1 MNLFGPQRVGPRH
14 LRRLPAK
21 GAGTVDFAGF
31 RCNPDIGGTLIALDE
46 LYGETRGGGKE
57 LRIIGSA
64 GAGTNRTELDPRFG
78 LALLLCCLYAAAF
91 GQDAHERI

>member
-1 MNLFGPQRVGPRH
+1 MNLFGPQRVGPCH

-31 RCNPDIGGTLIALDE
+31 RCNPDVGGTLIALDE

-64 GAGTNRTELDPRFG
+64 GVGTNRIEFDLRFG
-78 LALLLCCLYAAAF
+78 FVLFLCRLYAVAF
-91 GQDAHERI
+91 GQDVHERI